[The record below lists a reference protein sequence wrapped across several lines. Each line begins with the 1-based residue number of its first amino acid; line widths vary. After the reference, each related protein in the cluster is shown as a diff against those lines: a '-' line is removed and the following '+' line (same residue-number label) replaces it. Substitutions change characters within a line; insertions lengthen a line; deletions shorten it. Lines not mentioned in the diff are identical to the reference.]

1 MKKVILPLVA
11 LLALMSCDESTN
23 FMGDEAQTMDG
34 RVVADLH
41 GVVSDNASGERLS
54 GVEVTTV
61 IDGRIATNRSNGE
74 GYYVF
79 SNLATGQYELT
90 FDRSGY
96 AMHYQIIDVP
106 SLDELGVGDAYT
118 NEDYP
123 ISLTQDVNLL
133 PLSSGLQGRVYLRT
147 AQGEEIPVQG
157 VTVQADF
164 SSYPISPRTLSTQT
178 AVNGSFA
185 FEELPAAGNI
195 YVHAMQFSDGDNTWL
210 TTTAEIVLYPG
221 YTSSMS
227 DIVMVLE
234 D

>member
-1 MKKVILPLVA
+1 
-11 LLALMSCDESTN
+11 
-23 FMGDEAQTMDG
+23 MDG

-61 IDGRIATNRSNGE
+61 IDGRIATNRSNSE

-96 AMHYQIIDVP
+96 AMHYQIIDV
-106 SLDELGVGDAYT
+106 SQSGRTGSGRRIYQRGT
-118 NEDYP
+118 IP

-210 TTTAEIVLYPG
+210 TTTAEIVTLSGLHQFDERYRDGSGGTREEVFPQEPDLLRRGSSPG
-221 YTSSMS
+221 GVPDRS
-227 DIVMVLE
+227 
-234 D
+234 